1 MITLITGVINVPDR
15 YFSMEVETHFPGGTR
30 ENHPGKCE
38 RSVIKVGSDI

>member
-1 MITLITGVINVPDR
+1 MITLITGKMLQPDR

-38 RSVIKVGSDI
+38 RRVIKVGSDI